1 MAAGGV
7 QLLAQCSL
15 PLFGQE
21 QELALVLRGTFAT
34 EGQICRN
41 PTSADPFS
49 KSLSYPVDDTL
60 GAGAALIYRIA
71 GSNLAFSLAFT
82 L

>member
-7 QLLAQCSL
+7 LLLARYSV

-21 QELALVLRGTFAT
+21 LALVFRGTFTT
-34 EGQICRN
+34 EGQVYPN

-49 KSLSYPVDDTL
+49 KSLSYVVDDAL
-60 GAGAALIYRIA
+60 GAGAALIHRTA
-71 GSNLAFSLAFT
+71 GSNLALSRAFT